1 MTTITKPHKGSR
13 IPRSGL
19 RASFGVSWNILTV
32 DLEDW
37 FHICEVETLL
47 PRSAWDSLSSTVVA
61 DTEILLE
68 LLGRHDAQATFFV
81 LGYVA
86 KRHPSLIR
94 RISALGHEIA
104 YHGWDHELVY
114 RLRPD
119 AFRRILRD
127 GVHLI
132 EDLVGTRPIGFRAP
146 QWSINDRSLW
156 ALEILAEEGFHY
168 DSSMAPLKFI
178 GNEAYP
184 TEPHRRST
192 SSGPLLE
199 FPPLTLW
206 TPWGRYPAAGGWGL
220 RSLPL
225 PVIERAVKGLNR
237 RAVPAVF
244 YVHPREIGSNR
255 SIRGLPLS
263 KRFVLNG
270 GLWTTRSRIDA
281 MLSAF
286 RFTSVSGYTAARA
299 SWQNPS
305 PSSP

>member
-1 MTTITKPHKGSR
+1 MIAER
-13 IPRSGL
+13 GL
-19 RASFGVSWNILTV
+19 RASPGVAWNILTV

-37 FHICEVETLL
+37 FHICEVETFL
-47 PRSAWDSLSSTVVA
+47 PRSAWDSFPSTVVA
-61 DTEILLE
+61 DTELLLE

-127 GVHLI
+127 GIHLI
-132 EDLVGTRPIGFRAP
+132 GDLVGARPIGFRAP

-156 ALEILAEEGFHY
+156 ALELLAEEGFQY

-184 TEPHRRST
+184 PEPHGRST
-192 SSGPLLE
+192 LSGPLQE

-206 TPWGRYPAAGGWGL
+206 TPWGRFPAAGGWGL
-220 RSLPL
+220 RSLPF

-270 GLWTTRSRIDA
+270 GLWTTRSRIEA
-281 MLSAF
+281 MLSTF
-286 RFTSVSGYTAARA
+286 RFTSVSVTVQLFTRF
-299 SWQNPS
+299 
-305 PSSP
+305 